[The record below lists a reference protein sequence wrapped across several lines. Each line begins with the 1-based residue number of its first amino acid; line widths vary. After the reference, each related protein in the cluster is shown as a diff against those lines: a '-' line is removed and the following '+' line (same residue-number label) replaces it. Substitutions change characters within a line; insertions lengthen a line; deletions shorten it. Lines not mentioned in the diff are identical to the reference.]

1 MRVRRGRFS
10 IAPPVRGASP
20 PSLMRYTPP
29 TTPGLAAL
37 LAALLL
43 STACGRSGGT
53 AEPGGAPTPQ
63 RATPPATAP
72 TPSARNT
79 LTPTFDAAPLYRQMG
94 MLARGLPFPLVG
106 RAAFTATATAD
117 TTHVIVALSF
127 ANAALSFAREAD
139 NRFRAGYSVSV
150 VLTRENAVV
159 AQTDATEQL
168 LVGAFRETSR
178 IDESIIHQEILD
190 VTPGRYTL
198 SVAIRDEGSQRSA
211 REQMTITV
219 PRLSEGSFS
228 TPMPIA
234 EVTPRSTLDAVPLL
248 LLNPSGTAVVGRDSV
263 LPIYVEAYGDTTRPV
278 RLVIRSER
286 GRALWSDTVRVQAR
300 AGLRS
305 GVVEVPVSRIGI
317 GVAQLTFV
325 RDGGVDSAS
334 TFVFVGFGG
343 ELPVATYE
351 DMLNFLRFF
360 AAPYRLQRLREASEE
375 ERPAA
380 WAAFARETDTQ
391 PETPAHEEMRLY
403 FARLLR
409 ANARFREEGT
419 PGWLADRG
427 RVFIS
432 LGDPDQ
438 IVEPQVGDFS
448 RNRQQLWEYRNLNL
462 QLVFYDQTGTGRW
475 RLTQSSE
482 ARFEAEFRRR
492 LK

>member
-1 MRVRRGRFS
+1 MR
-10 IAPPVRGASP
+10 
-20 PSLMRYTPP
+20 LTPP
-29 TTPGLAAL
+29 TTPGIAAL
-37 LAALLL
+37 VSALLL
-43 STACGRSGGT
+43 STSCGRSGGT
-53 AEPGGAPTPQ
+53 AEPGGGPAPQ
-63 RATPPATAP
+63 RATSPSTATTPA
-72 TPSARNT
+72 ARNT
-79 LTPTFDAAPLYRQMG
+79 QAPTFDPAPLYRQMG

-117 TTHVIVALSF
+117 TTHVIVGLSF
-127 ANAALSFAREAD
+127 ANVALSFAREAD
-139 NRFRAGYSVSV
+139 NRFRAGYAVSV
-150 VLTRENAVV
+150 VLTRDNVVV
-159 AQTDATEQL
+159 AQTNATEQL
-168 LVGAFRETSR
+168 LVGAFREISR
-178 IDESIIHQEILD
+178 TDESIIHQEILD

-198 SVAIRDEGSQRSA
+198 SIAIRDEGSQRSA
-211 REQMTITV
+211 REQITITV

-234 EVTPRSTLDAVPLL
+234 EATPRGAIDALPLL
-248 LLNPSGTAVVGRDSV
+248 LLSPSGTAVAGRDSV

-278 RLVIRSER
+278 RLLVRSER
-286 GRALWSDTVRVQAR
+286 GRTLWSDTVRLQPR

-360 AAPYRLQRLREASEE
+360 AAPYRLQRLRDATEE

-391 PETPAHEEMRLY
+391 SETPVHEEMRLY
-403 FARLLR
+403 FSRLLR
-409 ANARFREEGT
+409 ANARFREEAT
-419 PGWLADRG
+419 AGWLSDRG
-427 RVFIS
+427 RVFVS

-438 IVEPQVGDFS
+438 IIEPQVGDFS
-448 RNRQQLWEYRNLNL
+448 RNRQQLWEYRNFNM

>member
-1 MRVRRGRFS
+1 MRF
-10 IAPPVRGASP
+10 
-20 PSLMRYTPP
+20 MPP
-29 TTPGLAAL
+29 TTPGIAAL
-37 LAALLL
+37 LSALVL

-53 AEPGGAPTPQ
+53 ADPGGAPAPQ
-63 RATPPATAP
+63 SAPPRATTPA
-72 TPSARNT
+72 PSARNAQA
-79 LTPTFDAAPLYRQMG
+79 PSFDATPLYRQMG

-106 RAAFTATATAD
+106 RAGFAATATAD

-150 VLTRENAVV
+150 QLTRDNAVV

-178 IDESIIHQEILD
+178 TDESIIHQEILD

-198 SVAIRDEGSQRSA
+198 SIAIRDEGSQRTA

-219 PRLSEGSFS
+219 PRLTEGSFS
-228 TPMPIA
+228 TPMPIV
-234 EVTPRSTLDAVPLL
+234 EVTPRSALDALPLL
-248 LLNPSGTAVVGRDSV
+248 LLNPSGTAVAGRDSI
-263 LPIYVEAYGDTTRPV
+263 LAIYLEAYGDTTRPV
-278 RLVIRSER
+278 RLLVRSER
-286 GRALWSDTVRVQAR
+286 GRALWSDTVRVLPR

-325 RDGGVDSAS
+325 RDGGTDSAS

-343 ELPVATYE
+343 DLPVATYE

-360 AAPYRLQRLREASEE
+360 AAPYRLQRLRDAAEE
-375 ERPAA
+375 DRPAA
-380 WAAFARETDTQ
+380 WAAFARETDAQ
-391 PETPAHEEMRLY
+391 PETPAHEELRLY

-409 ANARFREEGT
+409 ANARFREEAT
-419 PGWLADRG
+419 PGWLSDRG

-438 IVEPQVGDFS
+438 IIEPQAGDFS

-462 QLVFYDQTGTGRW
+462 QLVFFDQTGTGRW